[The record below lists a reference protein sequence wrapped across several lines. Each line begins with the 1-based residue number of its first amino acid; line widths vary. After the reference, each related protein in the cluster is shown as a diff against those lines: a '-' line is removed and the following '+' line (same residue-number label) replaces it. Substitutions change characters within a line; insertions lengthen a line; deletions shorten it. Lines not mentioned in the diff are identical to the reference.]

1 MGVVGLWPL
10 FKKRGYEPQFRQHVP
25 LDLSKNDGT
34 VCRVDIQGTFFMTI
48 RSTYIR
54 HPPALAHQI
63 MEREISKMVPKERS
77 VLYLDGAQAKEKETT
92 HAKRLKTR
100 QDSAAQAEELLAELQ
115 QRILNNERVRKWRF
129 QDLKKCTNKVFY
141 WSLQSRIEFA
151 DYLQQHGW
159 QVQVAITEADLAIA
173 RACGPGDIVISKHS
187 DMAIYGTVHRICR
200 PISGGRFL
208 VYDLQDVVAT
218 LNISREQ
225 LRVLGVVSRNDYNSN
240 VPTLGSATNFKLVK
254 DIVGTDP
261 AKMVEYL
268 ALDQVVLTNES
279 FTNARRVF
287 IDLVQEPVPP
297 TQPASDLGYEDLTHR
312 LQDVRELYKLEQT
325 RKDEQRRLS
334 GRSSTSECIQKSEG
348 FNRCRTVDRPPPGS
362 GSSSWRPRYSHK
374 AREQPAAKPLESMGK
389 LDLMRAMRREHP
401 ISTLEIG
408 TVKANARAALRH
420 PPSDM
425 STLQF
430 PWADVASAVDQCL
443 KDVTKLASDTKRSC
457 QLLVGRFVEQLSAQD
472 AINSSDRELLDLIC
486 PRIPAAKTSQGIT
499 SDPIDDETEE
509 QTRHA
514 QFFTTLATYIYSGSC
529 AVFSKVGRQVER
541 TVGTQLATEYK
552 QHFSRGTLRIQEK
565 ALKLKERRPEI
576 TVPEIHHNRS
586 AVENFLVLNKANQ
599 KPWKLTPLSPAEHGF
614 INISEKELV
623 IIFCK
628 NDLLK
633 RVLLSLVR
641 MDFRTATSQ
650 EDIIQWLRDKEPGY
664 LIRRF
669 VAHLGRDEQDP
680 STP

>member
-10 FKKRGYEPQFRQHVP
+10 FKKRGYEPEFRQHVP

-173 RACGPGDIVISKHS
+173 RACGPGDIVISKDS

-287 IDLVQEPVPP
+287 IDLVQEPVSP

-334 GRSSTSECIQKSEG
+334 GSRSSTSECIQKSEG
-348 FNRCRTVDRPPPGS
+348 FNRYRTVDRPPPGS

-374 AREQPAAKPLESMGK
+374 ARVRVLRHEKPKGMVRYHWKPHTPRPSKTANNEDNSEEDPSGDGTTRSNPAAKPLESMGK

-425 STLQF
+425 STSVSL
-430 PWADVASAVDQCL
+430 
-443 KDVTKLASDTKRSC
+443 
-457 QLLVGRFVEQLSAQD
+457 GR
-472 AINSSDRELLDLIC
+472 R
-486 PRIPAAKTSQGIT
+486 G
-499 SDPIDDETEE
+499 
-509 QTRHA
+509 
-514 QFFTTLATYIYSGSC
+514 
-529 AVFSKVGRQVER
+529 
-541 TVGTQLATEYK
+541 
-552 QHFSRGTLRIQEK
+552 FSRGS
-565 ALKLKERRPEI
+565 
-576 TVPEIHHNRS
+576 VPQGR
-586 AVENFLVLNKANQ
+586 NKACLRHQ
-599 KPWKLTPLSPAEHGF
+599 EILSVASRP
-614 INISEKELV
+614 
-623 IIFCK
+623 
-628 NDLLK
+628 
-633 RVLLSLVR
+633 
-641 MDFRTATSQ
+641 FRGA
-650 EDIIQWLRDKEPGY
+650 
-664 LIRRF
+664 
-669 VAHLGRDEQDP
+669 A
-680 STP
+680 